1 MSSRFNIPIAGSVL
15 DVIWIIVSIVS
26 VAFFFYKRDG
36 VQGITDVKARN
47 RARRPLQFP
56 FGVIR
61 TRLGEGDHRSMIADA
76 QQSVIVER
84 DRAEA
89 VLDAKK
95 AEIRA
100 KEAEITAAEARR
112 DSIDAEAEHHRAE
125 IPQEIDRIQVSRQKA
140 QDLTQENLRLRG
152 LLGTQRDRL
161 RDLNGL
167 VAQLTEQRDDLLD
180 VQAELDD
187 TLFANDQR
195 RLALVRD
202 VEEMIAYRERDPWSM
217 FPVSA
222 SLAAYVEVTP
232 DANFLSFS
240 LAKDFYRRG
249 RFDFGV
255 TGALGFGNEQGTSVK
270 EGGVYANYELAFRRA
285 SIDFGAGVSSLRIGT
300 DDEDVEPYVS
310 AILRYAPYY
319 RERAFLLLGT
329 KYSHEDLSF
338 LAGVGFGRR

>member
-15 DVIWIIVSIVS
+15 DVIWIVVSIVT

-36 VQGITDVKARN
+36 VQ
-47 RARRPLQFP
+47 
-56 FGVIR
+56 
-61 TRLGEGDHRSMIADA
+61 EIADA
-76 QQSVIVER
+76 QQSVIEER

-89 VLDAKK
+89 SLDAKK
-95 AEIRA
+95 AEIHA
-100 KEAEITAAEARR
+100 KEVEIAAAEARR
-112 DSIDAEAEHHRAE
+112 DSIDALTEYHKAE
-125 IPQEIDRIQVSRQKA
+125 IPEEIDRIQVSRQKA

-167 VAQLTEQRDDLLD
+167 VAQLTDQRDDLLE

-270 EGGVYANYELAFRRA
+270 EGGLYANYELAFRRA
-285 SIDFGAGVSSLRIGT
+285 SIDFGAGVSSLRVGT

-310 AILRYAPYY
+310 AVLRWAPYY